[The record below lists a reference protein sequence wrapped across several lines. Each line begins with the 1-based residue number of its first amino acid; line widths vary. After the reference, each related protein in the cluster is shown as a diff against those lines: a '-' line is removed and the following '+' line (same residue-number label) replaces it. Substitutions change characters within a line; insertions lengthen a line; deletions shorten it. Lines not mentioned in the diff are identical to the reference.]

1 MKVGIV
7 TLYGNFNYGNR
18 LQNYALQE
26 TLKKLGHEP
35 KTLVIKNED
44 NILKEILKKFLEKQN
59 DKLKIK
65 KLKDIKRE
73 KNFDKFNKEKI
84 NEDVKRAIEGKFDE
98 ELNKSYDYFIVGSD
112 QVWNPNFW
120 NEKKDGKEF
129 NNFLLKFVDPRKRIS
144 YAASFGVNHLD
155 KYWED
160 AFKEEL
166 KYFKAI
172 SLREEEGKKIV
183 DRLSI
188 KNTEVVLDPTMLLT
202 KEEWLKFEEKVNNL
216 PSKYIL
222 VFFLGNLDDETNTY
236 IENIAKINNLE
247 ILDMMS
253 LSNIDI
259 YSANPAQL
267 IYIIRN
273 AELVITDSFHLTV
286 FSIIFQRAFLSLKRK
301 QQGMKDMASRLI
313 TLLKKFKLEKRME
326 FLEVDDI
333 FKCSFEEAEKILKIE
348 GENSINF
355 LRKALED

>member
-1 MKVGIV
+1 MKIGIV

-26 TLKKLGHEP
+26 VLKKLGHEP

-44 NILKEILKKFLEKQN
+44 NTLKEVLKKFLEKQN
-59 DKLKIK
+59 NKLKIK

-73 KNFDKFNKEKI
+73 RNFDKFNKEKI
-84 NEDVKRAIEGKFDE
+84 NKDVKKRIEGKFDE
-98 ELNKSYDYFIVGSD
+98 ELNKNYDYFIVGSD

-120 NEKKDGKEF
+120 SGKKEGKEF
-129 NNFLLKFVDPRKRIS
+129 NNYLLKFVEPKKRIS
-144 YAASFGVNHLD
+144 YAASFGVNNLD

-166 KYFKAI
+166 KHFKAI
-172 SLREEEGKKIV
+172 SVREEEGRKIV
-183 DRLSI
+183 ERLSI

-222 VFFLGNLDDETNTY
+222 VFFLGNLDIETNIY
-236 IENIAKINNLE
+236 IESIAKISNLE
-247 ILDMMS
+247 IIDMMS
-253 LSNIDI
+253 ISNIDI
-259 YSANPAQL
+259 YSVNPAQL

-273 AELVITDSFHLTV
+273 AKLVITDSFHLTV
-286 FSIIFQRAFLSLKRK
+286 FSIIFQKAFLSLKRK
-301 QQGMKDMASRLI
+301 QKGMKDMTSRLI

-333 FKCSFEEAEKILKIE
+333 FKYNFEGAEKIL
-348 GENSINF
+348 ENERKKSIDF
-355 LRKALED
+355 LKKALED